1 MLNKK
6 IKIGFF
12 SGYFPVC
19 PGGAEYQAYL
29 LAKSLDRERHDVF
42 FISVGNDNSGRK
54 VIDGFSVYF
63 IKPPRLPAVFGK
75 TFSLL
80 YWQIR
85 KILESEKPDVVYQR
99 GAYSA
104 TGILAYLSDVLTFK
118 LIWACAS
125 SVDLNIKTPL
135 GVGVFNTIEAIVAK
149 YGIKKATK
157 ILVQSYDQKKNLK
170 DKFGLESEIL
180 KNAHPRISEPML
192 IKEKDRIVILFV
204 GNIKKVKQP
213 EVFIRLAQKF
223 ISKNDVSF
231 VMIGR
236 SGNDKYSLGF
246 KDLLADTKNI
256 KWLGELSQ
264 HEVNMEI
271 SSSYVLVNT
280 SLYEG
285 FSNTFIQAWQR
296 GVPVLSLNVDP
307 DALLSEGG
315 LGLCSGSFEK
325 LSKDLE
331 FLLDNP
337 SLRNTM
343 GESGCKYAL
352 EEHSLDVISD
362 RFKMILA
369 EVMNG

>member
-1 MLNKK
+1 MLKKK

-29 LAKSLDRERHDVF
+29 LAKSLDRERYDVF
-42 FISVGNDNSGRK
+42 FISVGIDNSGRK
-54 VIDGFSVYF
+54 EIDGFPVYF
-63 IKPPRLPAVFGK
+63 IKPPRLPHFFGK

-80 YWQIR
+80 YCQIK

-104 TGILAYLSDVLTFK
+104 TGIVAYLSNILNYRFV
-118 LIWACAS
+118 WACAS
-125 SVDLNIKTPL
+125 SADLNIRIPF
-135 GVGVFNTIEAIVAK
+135 GIFNSIEAIVAK
-149 YGIKKATK
+149 YGIKKANK
-157 ILVQSYDQKKNLK
+157 ILVQSYDQMKILN
-170 DKFGLESEIL
+170 DKFGLGSEIL
-180 KNAHPRISEPML
+180 KNAHPPIAEPML
-192 IKEKDRIVILFV
+192 IQEKDSIVILFV

-213 EVFIRLAQKF
+213 EVFIRLAQRF
-223 ISKNDVSF
+223 LNRNDVSF

-236 SGNDKYSLGF
+236 SGNDKYGLGF
-246 KDLLADTKNI
+246 KDLLAETKNI

-264 HEVNMEI
+264 HEVNKEI

-307 DALLSEGG
+307 DELLSEAG
-315 LGLCSGSFEK
+315 LGLCSCSFEK
-325 LSKDLE
+325 LCKDLE
-331 FLLDNP
+331 FLLDN
-337 SLRNTM
+337 SNIRNEM
-343 GESGCKYAL
+343 GARGCQYAL
-352 EEHSLDVISD
+352 KEHSLSVISD

-369 EVMNG
+369 EVING